1 MPITTRP
8 IPELPNH
15 FKINIRKPPIVR
27 HELSLKIEVLSIN
40 DYYMSICTVAN
51 LRILEMI
58 NGQYICAIQDDIRSA
73 FCIGKDSYDQF
84 IDADVITLYSV
95 MPKIEE

>member
-1 MPITTRP
+1 MTVVSKA
-8 IPELPNH
+8 IPKLPDH
-15 FKINIRKPPIVR
+15 FKINIRKPPIIR

-40 DYYMSICTVAN
+40 DYYMSISTFAN

-58 NGQYICAIQDDIRSA
+58 NGHYICAIQDDTRSA

-84 IDADVITLYSV
+84 MDLDVITLYSV
-95 MPKIEE
+95 MPKIRQ